1 MSGGRQH
8 FRIKD
13 NLSVRWSI
21 EDGVSGEGIVLDMS
35 TKGRSACRG
44 LNHHRIL
51 INPFILSQLAQKS
64 LPNLSHFQC
73 H

>member
-44 LNHHRIL
+44 LNHHKKA
-51 INPFILSQLAQKS
+51 LSQTWALEKS
-64 LPNLSHFQC
+64 IYFFPVGVKIS
-73 H
+73 